1 MKLRKAEMYVRP
13 SGKISVKR
21 LRRRKESKGYLSSR
35 GPEEARPLRF
45 HCDTEQ
51 RKVLVTDTFSQK
63 AGILLSPTPER
74 GRCM

>member
-1 MKLRKAEMYVRP
+1 MYVRP
-13 SGKISVKR
+13 SGKISVSKYSDS
-21 LRRRKESKGYLSSR
+21 KESKGYLSGK

-51 RKVLVTDTFSQK
+51 RKMLVTGTFSQK
-63 AGILLSPTPER
+63 TGVLLSPKPER